1 MADLKDDIGTYE
13 AMRSDLELRHSGKW
27 VVIYDRKLIGTFDTF
42 EAAAVDAVRQFG
54 RGPYLIRQVGAP
66 PLTLPAAALYHPV
79 HA

>member
-1 MADLKDDIGTYE
+1 MSDLKEDILAYE
-13 AMRSDLELRHSGKW
+13 AMRSDLELKHSGKW
-27 VVIYDRKLIGTFDTF
+27 IVICDRVLVGTFDSF
-42 EAAAVDAVRQFG
+42 EHAAVEAVRLFG